1 VPIRLYLDA
10 HIPRAIAVGLRL
22 RGVEAL
28 TAQEDGM
35 ALASDSHLL
44 DRASELDRVFMT
56 FDDDLL
62 REAASRTKAGLPFAG
77 IIYAHP
83 LRISIGQCVRD
94 LERVA
99 GETEPADFRN
109 QVLFLP
115 L

>member
-1 VPIRLYLDA
+1 MPHRFYLDA
-10 HIPRAIAVGLRL
+10 HIPRAIAIGLRL

-35 ALASDSHLL
+35 ALASDARLL
-44 DRASELDRVFMT
+44 DRAAELNRVFVT
-56 FDDDLL
+56 FDHDLL
-62 REAASRTKAGLPFAG
+62 REAATRLKAGLPFAG

-99 GETEPADFRN
+99 GETEPADLRN